1 MNNRPGELQQ
11 VSQHHEGV
19 GLLSMLAG
27 PKAISSPWAPME
39 AQLLFNAVQY
49 RPLQQKNDHD
59 WKKHSN
65 KLYIFVQHDLFEG
78 WSSRGS
84 TFRSHLRPRGNKRR
98 SKAVRM
104 ANRMVRRI
112 CYLKL
117 GCMLDATY
125 SVCGSLFV
133 TNVIPRIEYARKKDC
148 FWTIE
153 QPQSSLLPYHRPF
166 EACVFPFPVSQRIP
180 PSNRS
185 IHE

>member
-1 MNNRPGELQQ
+1 MK
-11 VSQHHEGV
+11 
-19 GLLSMLAG
+19 GLGYLVCWQALRRLARHGHLWRLSCFSMLYSIGRFNRRMIMIGKSTATNYTYLCNMICLRIG
-27 PKAISSPWAPME
+27 APCST
-39 AQLLFNAVQY
+39 
-49 RPLQQKNDHD
+49 
-59 WKKHSN
+59 W
-65 KLYIFVQHDLFEG
+65 I
-78 WSSRGS
+78 WISRGS

-112 CYLKL
+112 CCLKL

-125 SVCGSLFV
+125 SVCGPLFV
-133 TNVIPRIEYARKKDC
+133 TNAIPRIEYARKKDG

-153 QPQSSLLPYHRPF
+153 QPQSSLLPYYRPF